1 MVKITYI
8 QPDGRDFAV
17 EVKPGMSLMEAAVK
31 NNVPGI
37 EAQCGGACACATCHV
52 YVEESWR
59 PAAGEPEPMERGMLE
74 FAAHPGPGSRLACQI
89 TVTDALNGLVV
100 RMPISQG

>member
-8 QPDGRDFAV
+8 QPDGRNVDV
-17 EVKPGMSLMEAAVK
+17 EVKPGISLMEAAVK

-52 YVEESWR
+52 YVDDSWQA
-59 PAAGEPEPMERGMLE
+59 AAGEPSIMERGMLE
-74 FAAHPGPGSRLACQI
+74 FASHSGPGSRLACQI

-100 RMPISQG
+100 RIPISQG

>member
-8 QPDGRDFAV
+8 QPDERDYTV
-17 EVKPGMSLMEAAVK
+17 EVTTGISLMEAAVK

-37 EAQCGGACACATCHV
+37 DAECGGACACATCHV

-59 PAAGEPEPMERGMLE
+59 AAVGEPETMERGMLE

-89 TVTDALNGLVV
+89 TVTEALNGLVV
-100 RMPISQG
+100 RIPISQH

>member
-1 MVKITYI
+1 MVSITYI
-8 QPDGRDFAV
+8 QPDGRHVAV
-17 EVKPGMSLMEAAVK
+17 EAKAGMSLMEAAVK

-52 YVEESWR
+52 YVEESWQT
-59 PAAGEPEPMERGMLE
+59 AAGEPEMMERSMLE

-89 TVTDALNGLVV
+89 TLTDALNGLVV
-100 RMPISQG
+100 RIPISQG